1 MKNVII
7 IGAGMTGLGTAWK
20 LSENGYQVKVLE
32 SEKII
37 GGLAKTVKVGSQ
49 NLDIGPHSFFSEDKE
64 ILKKVLNLFDDEKGS
79 LNHSKRRKMKMI
91 FKGKYVDYPLSAK
104 SILQMGFLPPILCSL
119 TFAKSY
125 IGTFIYHLCKM
136 AKS

>member
-20 LSENGYQVKVLE
+20 LSENGYQVKILE

-79 LNHSKRRKMKMI
+79 LNHSKRRKKN
-91 FKGKYVDYPLSAK
+91 
-104 SILQMGFLPPILCSL
+104 
-119 TFAKSY
+119 
-125 IGTFIYHLCKM
+125 
-136 AKS
+136 

>member
-37 GGLAKTVKVGSQ
+37 GGLAKTVKVGNQ

-64 ILKKVLNLFDDEKGS
+64 ILKNW
-79 LNHSKRRKMKMI
+79 NN
-91 FKGKYVDYPLSAK
+91 
-104 SILQMGFLPPILCSL
+104 
-119 TFAKSY
+119 SY
-125 IGTFIYHLCKM
+125 E
-136 AKS
+136 